1 MKHVF
6 AAAAL
11 AALVANPVFAQTATE
26 AVTGAVTGAAVKAAT
41 DGINKAAGTKAGDKE
56 AKGKR
61 DKDGPNYGKSEDH
74 RQDGDH
80 GHKGKKKGRD

>member
-1 MKHVF
+1 MKTLF

-11 AALVANPVFAQTATE
+11 VALVANPVLAQTAVE
-26 AVTGAVTGAAVKAAT
+26 AITGAAKDAAVQATT
-41 DGINKAAGTKAGDKE
+41 DSISKAAGGKKSEKD

-61 DKDGPNYGKSEDH
+61 DKDGPNWGKSDDR

-80 GHKGKKKGRD
+80 GHKGKKKNRD

>member
-1 MKHVF
+1 MKTLF

-11 AALVANPVFAQTATE
+11 AALVANPVLAQSAID
-26 AVTGAVTGAAVKAAT
+26 AIAGAAKDAAVQSAT
-41 DGINKAAGTKAGDKE
+41 DGITKAAGGKKGETE

-61 DKDGPNYGKSEDH
+61 HKDGPNLGKSEDH